1 VAFAARSE
9 RSVTGHPFIDIDVR
23 LNRGNFCLD
32 LSLTTQARAV
42 ALFGRS
48 GSGKST
54 LIHLLA
60 GLLRPQEGHVRI
72 GDQSL
77 VDIGQGVWVPPHR
90 RRVGLVFQD
99 ALLFPHLSVQANLRF
114 GAWFASRRQRSSL
127 HVYERS
133 DQRFAAIVA
142 QLGLNALL
150 GRKPSSLSGGERQRV
165 AIGRALLAD
174 PAVLLM
180 DEPLAA
186 LDTERKL
193 EILPYILRLHRELD
207 VPIVYVSHSPD
218 EVARIAAEVVL
229 IDAGKVTDQGPPGEV
244 LAPAWS
250 RAERSR
256 FAAVSVIEAR
266 VREYDE
272 TYGLTVFE
280 HPAGPI
286 SLPGRIGRPGD
297 PHRFVVRAT
306 DVALAVQRPRD
317 VSFRTVLFG
326 RIAAIE
332 RDDGPIVRVDIR
344 LPGDE
349 RIVALV
355 TRKAVDELAIDAGD
369 DVFAMVKATALDER
383 ALR

>member
-1 VAFAARSE
+1 
-9 RSVTGHPFIDIDVR
+9 VTRRPFIDIDVR
-23 LNRGNFCLD
+23 LNRGDYCLD
-32 LSLTTQARAV
+32 LSLATDARAV

-60 GLLRPQEGHVRI
+60 GLLRPQTGRIRI
-72 GDQSL
+72 GDATL
-77 VDIGQGVWVPPHR
+77 VDTEQRVWVPAHR

-99 ALLFPHLSVQANLRF
+99 ALLFPHLSVRANLRF
-114 GAWFASRRQRSSL
+114 GAWFALRRQQAGA
-127 HVYERS
+127 ERLT
-133 DQRFAAIVA
+133 DKRFAAIVEL
-142 QLGLNALL
+142 LGLEALL
-150 GRKPSSLSGGERQRV
+150 ERQPASLSGGERQRV

-186 LDTERKL
+186 LDAERKL
-193 EILPYILRLHRELD
+193 EILPYILRLHRELE
-207 VPIVYVSHSPD
+207 VPLVYVSHSPD
-218 EVARIAAEVVL
+218 EVARVAAEVIL

-250 RAERSR
+250 RVERSR

-326 RIAAIE
+326 RISAIE

-369 DVFAMVKATALDER
+369 DIFAMVKATALDER
-383 ALR
+383 ALAR

>member
-1 VAFAARSE
+1 MTSR
-9 RSVTGHPFIDIDVR
+9 PFIDIDVR
-23 LNRGNFCLD
+23 LNRGDFCLD
-32 LSLTTQARAV
+32 LSVATDARAV

-54 LIHLLA
+54 LIHVLA
-60 GLLRPQEGHVRI
+60 GLLRPQTGHVRI
-72 GDQSL
+72 GDATL
-77 VDIGQGVWVPPHR
+77 VDTRQGMWVPAHR

-99 ALLFPHLSVQANLRF
+99 ALLFPHLSVSANLRF
-114 GAWFASRRQRSSL
+114 GAWFASRRQHASA
-127 HVYERS
+127 ERLA
-133 DQRFAAIVA
+133 DRRFTAIVEL
-142 QLGLNALL
+142 LGLETLL
-150 GRKPSSLSGGERQRV
+150 ERRPVSLSGGERQRV

-186 LDTERKL
+186 LDAERKL
-193 EILPYILRLHRELD
+193 EILPYILRLHRELE
-207 VPIVYVSHSPD
+207 VPLVYVSHSPD
-218 EVARIAAEVVL
+218 EVARVAAEVIL

-250 RAERSR
+250 RVERSR

-286 SLPGRIGRPGD
+286 SLPGRIGHPGD

-355 TRKAVDELAIDAGD
+355 TRKAVDELAIDSGD

-383 ALR
+383 ALAR